1 MPYVERNENGH
12 IIRVSDD
19 MDDRACEFMEVD
31 HPDVRAHKAVV
42 DEVKKSLAFLNDS
55 DAEVMRVSED
65 LIELLI
71 EKNIIMLTD
80 LPAPAQEK
88 LARRKS
94 ARDKMNHLETILLE
108 EDSIL

>member
-1 MPYVERNENGH
+1 MPYVERHENGH
-12 IIRVSDD
+12 IIKLSEQPSDQ
-19 MDDRACEFMEVD
+19 ATEFLDEQ
-31 HPDVRAHKAVV
+31 HPDVRAHQAVV
-42 DEVKKSLAFLNDS
+42 NEVKKSLEFLNES
-55 DAEVMRVSED
+55 DTEVMRVSED

-88 LARRKS
+88 LARRKT
-94 ARDKMNHLETILLE
+94 ARDKMTHLETILLD